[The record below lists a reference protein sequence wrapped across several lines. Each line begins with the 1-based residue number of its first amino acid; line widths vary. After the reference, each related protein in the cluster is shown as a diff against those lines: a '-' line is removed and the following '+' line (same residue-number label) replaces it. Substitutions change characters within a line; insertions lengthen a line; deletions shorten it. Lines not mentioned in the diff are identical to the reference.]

1 MGKSDIANEDEAA
14 AALAAVAFYCSAK
27 KKIEPAKK
35 QESSWLATARLE
47 ACQLKQRT
55 KTNKGS
61 LWRWST
67 LATLFFCLT
76 TAPVSA
82 AESQIKVALAVNTTG
97 CDIVVPD
104 GAEIVDRQ
112 TAELVAELPPQ
123 SRWHISVD
131 NNLQNRTKQLTF
143 AGLIGNM
150 SLSQVLLAKIAGV
163 YPDTNTSAFMT
174 GLSGQDDTNDHG
186 GFKQAPIL
194 IEDLHPHFA
203 LATSREAA
211 SLSSKTATY
220 RPVVYGV
227 QAPSLPT
234 NFPLSG
240 YVLRPLNPEG
250 IFGFNGKFYR
260 GQLFIDPKVSDGKTF
275 TAVNLVNL
283 EDYLLSVV
291 PTEMPANWNSEAL
304 KAQAIAARSY
314 ALANIGKHI
323 KEGFDVKATTEDQV
337 YSGIASE
344 NSTTNSAV
352 AATKGLVMKHR
363 NQVVSAF
370 FHSSA
375 GGFTDLADN
384 VWAKNLT
391 YIKSVPDFDD
401 QSPHFNW
408 KRQFATAEVEERL
421 LKSGINI
428 GALLG
433 VFPLSRSD
441 AQRVK
446 YVLISGSLQTLVVSG
461 EEFRNLLALPSSL
474 FHVSTQPEKYHLN
487 GRGFGHGLGLSQWGA
502 KYLGDNG
509 YNAAQI
515 LSYYYK
521 DISIEPLF

>member
-1 MGKSDIANEDEAA
+1 MGKNDIANEDETA
-14 AALAAVAFYCSAK
+14 AALAAVAFYCAAK
-27 KKIEPAKK
+27 NKIQPPKKNENP
-35 QESSWLATARLE
+35 WLATTRLE
-47 ACQLKQRT
+47 ASQLRSKT
-55 KTNKGS
+55 KNGS

-67 LATLFFCLT
+67 LVTLFLSLT
-76 TAPVSA
+76 TAQVSA
-82 AESQIKVALAVNTTG
+82 AESQVKVALAVNTSA
-97 CDIVVPD
+97 CDIIVPD

-112 TAELVAELPPQ
+112 TAELLAELPPQ

-131 NNLQNRTKQLTF
+131 NNLQNRSKQLAF
-143 AGLIGNM
+143 SGSIGNM
-150 SLSQVLLAKIAGV
+150 SAAQVLLAKIQGV
-163 YPDTNTSAFMT
+163 YPDTSTTAFMSS
-174 GLSGQDDTNDHG
+174 LSAPDDTNDHG
-186 GFKQAPIL
+186 GFKVAPVL
-194 IEDLHPHFA
+194 IEDSHPHFA
-203 LATSREAA
+203 LAASRAAAFTSKP
-211 SLSSKTATY
+211 STY
-220 RPVVYGV
+220 RPVAYSI

-240 YVLRPLNPEG
+240 YILRPLNPDG

-260 GQLFIDPKVSDGKTF
+260 GQLFIDPKNIDSKTF

-291 PTEMPANWNSEAL
+291 PTEMPANWNGEAL

-314 ALANIGKHI
+314 ALANIGKHS

-337 YSGIASE
+337 YSGILSE
-344 NSTTNSAV
+344 NATTNSAV

-363 NQVVSAF
+363 NQIVSAF

-375 GGFTDLADN
+375 GGFTDLSDN

-408 KRQFATAEVEERL
+408 KRQFATAEVEDRL
-421 LKSGINI
+421 LKSGMNI
-428 GALLG
+428 GVLLG

-446 YVLISGSLQTLVVSG
+446 HVLISGSLQSLVVSG

-474 FHVSTQPEKYHLN
+474 FHLSTQPEKYNLN
-487 GRGFGHGLGLSQWGA
+487 GRGYGHGLGLSQWGA